1 MRGLRTKENEKFMR
15 YFALV
20 QEEAG
25 RIGKVFFL
33 DFGQCDD
40 IQYRDI
46 GMDTLFGWL
55 ISEENAATFEKLFLD
70 GSIPESWNSDC
81 CWVIPKTTG
90 EKLEI
95 LFE

>member
-1 MRGLRTKENEKFMR
+1 MQGLRTQENEKFMR

-40 IQYRDI
+40 IRYQDME
-46 GMDTLFGWL
+46 MDTLFGWL
-55 ISEENAATFEKLFLD
+55 IPEENAATFEKLFLD

-81 CWVIPKTTG
+81 CWVIPKMTG